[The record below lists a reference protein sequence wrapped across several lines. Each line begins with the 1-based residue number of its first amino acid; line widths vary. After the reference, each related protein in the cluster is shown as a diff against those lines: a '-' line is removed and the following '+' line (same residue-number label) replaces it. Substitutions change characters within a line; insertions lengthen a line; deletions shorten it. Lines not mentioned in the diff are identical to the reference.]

1 MRKFVFP
8 LTSAAGFGLGLALF
22 WAGALTLPEAL
33 ASGVALSL
41 CAALAGGLAGIKRI
55 GAELF
60 LIPPAYVLTLTADPT
75 QRLML
80 FQALLSIALGLVVC
94 FRHSQER
101 PLAPWEWAAAAGIPI
116 LSGLPTLVAKFGWTS
131 AWSLAVPVGGWFLAR
146 SFGPWSLPL
155 IWLAFSPLHPGV
167 LLGLLFISP
176 LLSRQ
181 TTQQALAK
189 VIRSWAVPIL
199 AGTGLATVL
208 LPFGGLL
215 AFPGGWFSPKVV
227 GFLGVLAVVTAFA
240 KPTLAAAIWAW
251 GIWFAFPLVPTPP
264 DRPGPSLTAVA
275 PTRQLPE
282 GKEGTLYQL
291 EIALAHAAG
300 LGEKTPVAYLEV
312 AGQRMLLRAGIEA
325 VEWAGLRKDV
335 VQNLQHSL
343 PRQLVVR
350 PSLQAPWE
358 VAGRVELFVP
368 PGESPRVTRN
378 PALPPEVTV
387 SFLQAGPGAPTPGR
401 SWDASKFLLFALL
414 LATVFLLGG
423 WAHPWAVVPF
433 VVITFARLWLGLP
446 LQPSRTLI
454 ERHGVDL
461 ALMALLLAWG
471 VAFRQA
477 FRRRKES
484 LPLASLLLLLAV
496 LAPQLAPLAGDEP
509 YHVAL
514 AESLRRDGDL
524 DPSNNVDSRRY
535 PSWIVDLT
543 QQAQGRYLHS
553 PAFALL
559 LFPGY
564 LAAGRVGMV
573 VAVALTGWLMLLA
586 LGKRAQQLAFAGVS
600 RFFALLLTALSYPF
614 LLFALELWPEVPAAA
629 VVAWQLLW
637 AAAGR
642 LGPSAAA
649 AVVITLVKTR
659 LGLVTVPLAGAV
671 LFPRKSSRKR
681 LLLAALAVA
690 SMGAVALGLAALWFG
705 NPLDPLGRRALSHLL
720 PRNFHQPL
728 RVILG
733 LAFDAAYGL
742 TFAAPMWLGAFAG
755 IPHLWRRGGIGER
768 VLLLGA
774 GATLAALLSNVEWRG
789 GASPPFR
796 YLVVLLPAFFLLLL
810 ASWQKAAGRAFTLLS
825 LPPTLLVA
833 WIAVTRPS
841 LLYNIGDGGHWLAD
855 RLAARLAAD
864 VRHFFPSYLRFS
876 LASWLAPLMV
886 GALMFLA
893 WRIFTRQA
901 RLRRWLCRQMVAF
914 WLLAAAAL
922 VLAVRIIPDQLV
934 EMEDPQ
940 VQPLGGMLEPP
951 PSAWSRF
958 LYPNGWRLAHGEG
971 VVVPLHLGINQ
982 GLLLKGWVEGS
993 GSERCLLMH
1002 GFLPEEVQGKVALPQ
1017 EFRQGLALP
1026 GHPPGRA
1033 WLKLTVACPPG
1044 VTVILDRLE
1053 VQR

>member
-1 MRKFVFP
+1 MRKSVFP
-8 LTSAAGFGLGLALF
+8 LTTPAGFGLGLALS

-33 ASGVALSL
+33 ASGTAFSL
-41 CAALAGGLAGIKRI
+41 CAALTAQLSGIKRF
-55 GAELF
+55 GAELS
-60 LIPPAYVLTLTADPT
+60 LIPPAYVLTLTADPS

-80 FQALLSIALGLVVC
+80 FQALLTAALGLVVLL
-94 FRHSQER
+94 RHSQDR
-101 PLAPWEWAAAAGIPI
+101 PFAPWEWATAAGIPV
-116 LSGLPTLVAKFGWTS
+116 LSGLPILVAKFGWTA
-131 AWSLAVPVGGWFLAR
+131 AWSLAVPAGGWLLAR
-146 SFGPWSLPL
+146 PLGPSCLAL
-155 IWLAFSPLHPGV
+155 TWLVFSPSHPGV
-167 LLGLLFISP
+167 LLGLPLIP
-176 LLSRQ
+176 KLLSWQ
-181 TTQQALAK
+181 SAQQALAK
-189 VIRSWAVPIL
+189 LMRSWAVPIW
-199 AGTGLATVL
+199 AGAWLATVL
-208 LPFGGLL
+208 LPYGGLL
-215 AFPGGWFSPKVV
+215 AFPGGWLSPKVLL
-227 GFLGVLAVVTAFA
+227 FFGVLAVVTAFA

-251 GIWFAFPLVPTPP
+251 GIWLAFPLLPTPP
-264 DRPGPSLTAVA
+264 DRPGPSLTAGSPIVK
-275 PTRQLPE
+275 LPE
-282 GKEGTLYQL
+282 GKEGTLYQI
-291 EIALAHAAG
+291 EVSLAHATS
-300 LGEKTPVAYLEV
+300 LREKTPVAYLEV
-312 AGQRMLLRAGIEA
+312 AGQRIPLRAGPDT
-325 VEWAGLRKDV
+325 VEWAALREKV
-335 VQNLQHSL
+335 AQYLQHSL
-343 PRQLVVR
+343 PHQPVFR
-350 PSLQAPWE
+350 PSLQAPWA
-358 VAGRVELFVP
+358 VAGRVELFIP
-368 PGESPRVTRN
+368 PGETPKVTRN

-387 SFLQAGPGAPTPGR
+387 SFLQAGPGKPTPGR
-401 SWDASKFLLFALL
+401 SWDASKFLFFALV

-423 WAHPWAVVPF
+423 WAHPWAVAPF

-446 LQPSRTLI
+446 LQPSRILL

-461 ALMALLLAWG
+461 AIASLLLAWG
-471 VAFRQA
+471 VAFRKSLLK
-477 FRRRKES
+477 RNGS
-484 LPLASLLLLLAV
+484 LPLAGLLLLLAV
-496 LAPQLAPLAGDEP
+496 LAPELAPLSGDEP

-514 AESLRRDGDL
+514 AESLKQDGDL
-524 DPSNNVDSRRY
+524 DPSNNVDLRRY
-535 PSWIVDLT
+535 PRWIVDLT
-543 QQAQGRYLHS
+543 QEAQGRYLHS

-564 LAAGRVGMV
+564 LTAGRVGMV
-573 VAVALTGWLMLLA
+573 VTVALTGWLMLLA
-586 LGKRAQQLAFAGVS
+586 LGKRAQQLGFAGVS

-649 AVVITLVKTR
+649 AVIITLVKTR

-671 LFPRKSSRKR
+671 LFPRESSRKR

-690 SMGAVALGLAALWFG
+690 SVGAVALGLAALWFG

-755 IPHLWRRGGIGER
+755 IPHLWQRGGIGEK

-789 GASPPFR
+789 GGSPPFR

-810 ASWQKAAGRAFTLLS
+810 ASWQKVAGRAVTLLS
-825 LPPTLLVA
+825 LPPTFLVA

-886 GALMFLA
+886 CALMVLA

-901 RLRRWLCRQMVAF
+901 RLRRWLCRQAVAF

-940 VQPLGGMLEPP
+940 VQHLGGMLEPHP
-951 PSAWSRF
+951 GAWSRF

-971 VVVPLHLGINQ
+971 VVVPLHLGVNQ

-993 GSERCLLMH
+993 GSEGCLLMH

-1033 WLKLTVACPPG
+1033 WLKLTVACPLG

>member
-8 LTSAAGFGLGLALF
+8 LTSAAGFGLGLALL

-33 ASGVALSL
+33 ASGVAFSL

-55 GAELF
+55 GAELS

-80 FQALLSIALGLVVC
+80 FQALLTVALGLVVC
-94 FRHSQER
+94 LRHSQER
-101 PLAPWEWAAAAGIPI
+101 PLAPWEWATAAGIPV

-131 AWSLAVPVGGWFLAR
+131 AWSLTVPAGGWLLAR
-146 SFGPWSLPL
+146 PLGPWSLPL

-167 LLGLLFISP
+167 LLGLLCISP
-176 LLSRQ
+176 LLSRH
-181 TTQQALAK
+181 TTQRALAK
-189 VIRSWAVPIL
+189 VMRSWAVPVL
-199 AGTGLATVL
+199 ASAGLATVL

-215 AFPGGWFSPKVV
+215 AFPGGWFPPKVV

-240 KPTLAAAIWAW
+240 KPALAAAIWAW
-251 GIWFAFPLVPTPP
+251 GIWFALPLLPTPP
-264 DRPGPSLTAVA
+264 DRPGPSLTVAA

-291 EIALAHAAG
+291 ELALAHAAG

-312 AGQRMLLRAGIEA
+312 AGQRIPLRAGSDT
-325 VEWAGLRKDV
+325 VEWAALRKDV

-343 PRQLVVR
+343 PRQPVFR
-350 PSLQAPWE
+350 PSLQAPWA

-368 PGESPRVTRN
+368 PGERPRVTRN
-378 PALPPEVTV
+378 PSLPPEVTV
-387 SFLQAGPGAPTPGR
+387 SFLQAGPGAPTPER
-401 SWDASKFLLFALL
+401 SWDARKFLLFALGV
-414 LATVFLLGG
+414 ATAFLLSG
-423 WAHPWAVVPF
+423 WAHPWAVAPF

-446 LQPSRTLI
+446 LQPSRTLM

-461 ALMALLLAWG
+461 ALMALLLAWS
-471 VAFRQA
+471 VAFRQS
-477 FRRRKES
+477 FRRRKGN
-484 LPLASLLLLLAV
+484 LPLAGLLLLLAV

-524 DPSNNVDSRRY
+524 DPSNNVDPRRY
-535 PSWIVDLT
+535 PQWIVDLI

-553 PAFALL
+553 PAFAFL

-564 LAAGRVGMV
+564 LTAGRVGMV
-573 VAVALTGWLMLLA
+573 VTVALTGWLMLVA

-614 LLFALELWPEVPAAA
+614 LLFARQLWPEVPAAA

-637 AAAGR
+637 AAGGR
-642 LGPSAAA
+642 LGPSATA
-649 AVVITLVKTR
+649 AVIITLVKTR

-671 LFPRKSSRKR
+671 LFTRESTRKR
-681 LLLAALAVA
+681 LLFATLVAASV
-690 SMGAVALGLAALWFG
+690 GAAALGLAALWFG
-705 NPLDPLGRRALSHLL
+705 NPLDPLGRRAWSHLL
-720 PRNFHQPL
+720 PRTFDQPL

-733 LAFDAAYGL
+733 LALDGAYGL
-742 TFAAPMWLGAFAG
+742 AFAAPMWLGAFAG

-789 GASPPFR
+789 GGSPPFR
-796 YLVVLLPAFFLLLL
+796 YLVVLLPAFSLLLL
-810 ASWQKAAGRAFTLLS
+810 ASWQTVAGRAATLLT

-855 RLAARLAAD
+855 RLAVRLVAD
-864 VRHFFPSYLRFS
+864 VRHFFPSYLRIS
-876 LASWLAPLMV
+876 LASWLAPFMV
-886 GALMFLA
+886 CALTVLA

-901 RLRRWLCRQMVAF
+901 RLRRWLCRQTVAF

-922 VLAVRIIPDQLV
+922 VLAVRIVPDRLV

-940 VQPLGGMLEPP
+940 VQHLGGMLEPHP
-951 PSAWSRF
+951 GAWSRF

-971 VVVPLHLGINQ
+971 VVVPLRLGANQ

-993 GSERCLLMH
+993 GSEGCLLMY
-1002 GFLPEEVQGKVALPQ
+1002 GFLPEEVQGTVALPQ

-1026 GHPPGRA
+1026 GHPSGRA

-1053 VQR
+1053 VRP